1 LVSLGFVDTKSDTLL
16 FVYHRDTDTAYL
28 LLYVDDIVFTASS
41 SELLQRAITALQQQF
56 MMKDFDSLHHYLGVS
71 VEQRPDGLFLHQRQ
85 YAWDIFECDGMSNCK
100 PYSTS
105 VDSQAKVSSDMAVL
119 RHRPD
124 CLPQLGRGSPVPYL
138 HQA

>member
-1 LVSLGFVDTKSDTLL
+1 LVCRFNKSLYSLKLTPRARYHCFTSYLVSLGFVDTKSDTLL

-41 SELLQRAITALQQQF
+41 SEFLQRAITALQQQF

-85 YAWDIFECDGMSNCK
+85 YA
-100 PYSTS
+100 
-105 VDSQAKVSSDMAVL
+105 
-119 RHRPD
+119 
-124 CLPQLGRGSPVPYL
+124 
-138 HQA
+138 